1 LCFPAD
7 ARIRR
12 SGSGTMHGYPSLMTA
27 AEGLP
32 APSAA
37 EPMHS
42 HLAASILPVL
52 CPYLATPDGTW
63 RSATAVRD
71 HRCMAV
77 APPVQLALE
86 KQRRLCLVDA
96 HVRCATFGAAEAT
109 RATAGTVMP
118 TTRPV
123 ARMTPVILDHRRF
136 DVRVPALRADRLS
149 GQALLVGVL
158 GVALTAILL
167 SRPSGDAGAAGGV
180 GSASPAVSAAPSDV
194 AGSAASPAPSPTDA
208 PATDQP
214 IATPGAPASPT
225 VSVAA
230 SPVASAE
237 PSTSGATYKVKSGDT
252 LTAIAVRFD
261 TTVRVLV
268 QLNGITDPSR
278 LRVGQ
283 VIKLP

>member
-1 LCFPAD
+1 ML
-7 ARIRR
+7 
-12 SGSGTMHGYPSLMTA
+12 GYSSPMTA
-27 AEGLP
+27 VEGLP

-37 EPMHS
+37 EPTHS

-52 CPYLATPDGTW
+52 CPYLATLDGTW
-63 RSATAVRD
+63 RSASAVHD

-77 APPVQLALE
+77 APPVPLALE

-96 HVRCATFGAAEAT
+96 HVRCATFGVAEAT
-109 RATAGTVMP
+109 RATAGTAMP
-118 TTRPV
+118 ATRPV

-136 DVRVPALRADRLS
+136 DLRVPAMRADRVS

-158 GVALTAILL
+158 GIALTAILL

-180 GSASPAVSAAPSDV
+180 GSASPAVSAAAPSDV
-194 AGSAASPAPSPTDA
+194 AGSAASPAASPTDA

-214 IATPGAPASPT
+214 ITTPGAPASPT
-225 VSVAA
+225 ASVAA

-268 QLNGITDPSR
+268 QLNGISDPSR
-278 LRVGQ
+278 LKVGQ